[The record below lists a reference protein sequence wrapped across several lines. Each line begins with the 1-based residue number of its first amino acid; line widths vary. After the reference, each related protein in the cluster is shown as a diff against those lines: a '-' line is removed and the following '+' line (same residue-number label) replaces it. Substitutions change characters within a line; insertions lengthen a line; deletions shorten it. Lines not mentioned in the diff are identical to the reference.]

1 MNKTLID
8 IGNLNIENN
17 KLKNK
22 KIGNGENLIKIV
34 TYTGDVTIK

>member
-17 KLKNK
+17 KLKSK
-22 KIGNGENLIKIV
+22 QIGNGENLIKIV
-34 TYTGDVTIK
+34 TDTGDVTIK